1 MESEQGSPFSKN
13 RNHVVLKF
21 LLVILVIA
29 LLTYIAYET
38 GLIRFFSSK
47 KALKAFLSS
56 LGSWSFA
63 AFIVIQAFQVI
74 AAPIP
79 GDVTGFLGGYLYGPW
94 LGVLYSTIGLTI
106 GSYVCFALARSFGKP
121 FVKKFVPA
129 AALARFN
136 FLLHHKGAFI
146 VFLLFLLPGFPKD
159 YLCYILGL
167 GELSTLEFLVIGG
180 GGRLFGTVL
189 LTMGG
194 NYIRL
199 HQYAKFGILCGVAL
213 VLIMVALAYKDKL
226 ERLFRF
232 WHIKSRRKSRL
243 LRSIHSLP
251 VGVPSQQEVPKGKSA
266 ALNQLHPA
274 SLNGFTASHLDNEKK
289 VHG

>member
-1 MESEQGSPFSKN
+1 MESEQGSSVSKN
-13 RNHVVLKF
+13 KNHVVLKF
-21 LLVILVIA
+21 ILVILVIA
-29 LLTYIAYET
+29 LLTFIAYET

-47 KALKAFLSS
+47 KKLAFFLSS

-63 AFIVIQAFQVI
+63 AFIVLQAFQVI

-79 GDVTGFLGGYLYGPW
+79 GDVTCFLGGYLYGPW
-94 LGVLYSTIGLTI
+94 LGVVYSTIGLTI
-106 GSYVCFALARSFGKP
+106 GSYIAFALARAYGKP

-129 AALARFN
+129 VALERFN

-189 LTMGG
+189 LTLGG

-199 HQYAKFGILCGVAL
+199 HQYARFGILCGVAL
-213 VLIMVALAYKDKL
+213 VLILVALAYKDKL

-232 WHIKSRRKSRL
+232 WHIKSRRKA
-243 LRSIHSLP
+243 RSHRAVRPLP
-251 VGVPSQQEVPKGKSA
+251 VRVSSQSTTA
-266 ALNQLHPA
+266 AAQPAGLNQLTP
-274 SLNGFTASHLDNEKK
+274 SRFDDIKK
-289 VHG
+289 AHG